1 MSDFG
6 TAGYWKA
13 KYDEEVEIVNRCWSA
28 LGIATYES
36 AGGKTIYEHIA
47 ALRKPRP
54 EGEARDAT
62 RYRRLA
68 SFALPRYTV
77 KHVTGDSASTYKE
90 HELVILFQSWDAV
103 GEALDALAPQGSEE
117 KK

>member
-1 MSDFG
+1 MPLTLVDVPKLVEEILKDELGDWHRAG
-6 TAGYWKA
+6 T
-13 KYDEEVEIVNRCWSA
+13 DPELSMIVQCLMDA
-28 LGIATYES
+28 ATR
-36 AGGKTIYEHIA
+36 
-47 ALRKPRP
+47 RKPRP

-103 GEALDALAPQGSEE
+103 GEALDALAPQPGLP
-117 KK
+117 K